1 MVVSESPVCVSK
13 TMTGRSG
20 LSTSIQQPPQNK
32 HESYAILAFK
42 SMSQSVTGT
51 ISALVVDDE
60 QLAREE
66 LSFLLKDF
74 PEVEI
79 LQTATNGLEAV
90 KLIERLEPD
99 LVFLDVQMPGLD
111 GLGVIGKVRESG
123 ATLPHFILTTAF
135 DQYAVEAFRLEALD
149 YLLKPIEKE
158 RLAET
163 VARAKR
169 IIEDKQQAQEKAADA
184 AASAP
189 TVAVKGTVQRTKLL
203 VRANNKNLIV
213 DAQDLIYATI
223 DDGMITVVTAL
234 FEGQSNYRTIEEL
247 QSNLDPNLFWRVHR
261 SFLVNI
267 NKIKEVIP
275 WFKSSFQLKM
285 DDKKQTEIPVSRIQT
300 RRLRALL
307 KI

>member
-1 MVVSESPVCVSK
+1 
-13 TMTGRSG
+13 
-20 LSTSIQQPPQNK
+20 
-32 HESYAILAFK
+32 
-42 SMSQSVTGT
+42 MSQSVTGT

-66 LSFLLKDF
+66 LSFLLRDF

-79 LQTATNGLEAV
+79 LQSATNGLEAV

-123 ATLPHFILTTAF
+123 AGLPHFILTTAF

-184 AASAP
+184 AAASAP
-189 TVAVKGTVQRTKLL
+189 AAGAVKGAVQRTKLL

-223 DDGMITVVTAL
+223 DDGMITVVTSQ

-285 DDKKQTEIPVSRIQT
+285 DDKRQAEIPVSRIQT

>member
-1 MVVSESPVCVSK
+1 MP
-13 TMTGRSG
+13 
-20 LSTSIQQPPQNK
+20 
-32 HESYAILAFK
+32 
-42 SMSQSVTGT
+42 QSVTGT

-74 PEVEI
+74 PDVEI
-79 LQTATNGLEAV
+79 LQTASNGIEAV
-90 KLIERLEPD
+90 RLIERLEPD

-111 GLGVIGKVRESG
+111 GLAVIAKVRESG
-123 ATLPHFILTTAF
+123 TSLPHFILTTAF

-149 YLLKPIEKE
+149 YLLKPVEKD
-158 RLAET
+158 RLADS

-169 IIEDKQQAQEKAADA
+169 LIEEKQQAQDKAPEPAIA
-184 AASAP
+184 TGKAP
-189 TVAVKGTVQRTKLL
+189 AQRTKLL
-203 VRANNKNLIV
+203 VRANNRNLIV
-213 DAQDLIYATI
+213 DAQELIYATI
-223 DDGMITVVTAL
+223 DDGTITVVTAH

-267 NKIKEVIP
+267 NKIREVIP

-300 RRLRALL
+300 RRLRTLL